1 MSWIRRINLGI
12 ASLLGEQLDLL
23 VLWAALV
30 VAQPLVPVTSP
41 LGRADLLPWMA
52 VALCLVTVL
61 RGRNHGAGAHPML
74 TPRRSTLSWW
84 VRRVAQV
91 ITPAAMVVLYD
102 GLLTG
107 QLLWVLGG
115 VAGGFLIM
123 ALVAWS
129 GDHGET
135 AWNPPGTPDWLWWGF
150 GLVLNGGAV
159 FGLAALSERGPLE
172 KVIGESMLIGLAF
185 LAVGLIDGQPRNLR
199 QRYAAGR
206 RDGTAYRLD
215 LFPFG
220 LALLGPGLGLIAVK
234 IIFQSL
240 GGVDFT
246 QAYIGALYIVA
257 WGAILWPRPEPIAR
271 ACLLHE
277 VLPTGGSD
285 PNVKGAAQ
293 GFDQPPEGSLRFN
306 PLRTRRNRVVHPWLV
321 PVRASRIAE
330 LDDPVR
336 PLWSRGVPPLPF
348 HLLGEAAFEPDPVSR
363 STQSEVI
370 TVRLQGSGEVAEQED
385 ASDSAQVKRL
395 VVLRAFP
402 APGTS
407 RKVRPATYRWEEPV
421 PEQTVQVIDET
432 TDRVSLRDGDVI
444 VISAEGVARAYEVEI
459 GSALYTAFDALM
471 FRPPQLED
479 YSKGA

>member
-1 MSWIRRINLGI
+1 MNPLRRINLGI
-12 ASLLGEQLDLL
+12 ASLMSQQLDLIL
-23 VLWAALV
+23 LWAALV
-30 VAQPLVPVTSP
+30 VAQPLVPITSP
-41 LGRADLLPWMA
+41 LGRTDLLPWMVLTLCA
-52 VALCLVTVL
+52 VTLL
-61 RGRNHGAGAHPML
+61 RGRVHGAGSHPML
-74 TPRRSTLSWW
+74 TPRRSALSWW

-91 ITPAAMVVLYD
+91 ITPAAMFALYD
-102 GLLTG
+102 GLLQG
-107 QLLWVLGG
+107 ALLWILGG
-115 VAGGFLIM
+115 VAGGLLVM
-123 ALVAWS
+123 ALVGWS
-129 GDHGET
+129 SDHGET

-159 FGLAALSERGPLE
+159 FGLAALSELGELE
-172 KVIGESMLIGLAF
+172 EYVGESMLIGLGF
-185 LAVGLIDGQPRNLR
+185 LTVGLIDGQPRNLR
-199 QRYAAGR
+199 QRYAAGQ
-206 RDGTAYRLD
+206 RDGSRYRLD
-215 LFPFG
+215 LFPFA
-220 LALLGPGLGLIAVK
+220 LALLGPGLGLLAAAVVFK
-234 IIFQSL
+234 SL

-246 QAYIGALYIVA
+246 QAYIGSLYIVA
-257 WGAILWPRPEPIAR
+257 WGAVLWPKPDPIAR

-336 PLWSRGVPPLPF
+336 PLWTRGVPPLPF
-348 HLLGEAAFEPDPVSR
+348 HLLGEASFEPDPDTR
-363 STQSEVI
+363 NTQSEVI
-370 TVRLQGSGEVAEQED
+370 TVRLQGSGDVQEVEGGG
-385 ASDSAQVKRL
+385 DSAQQKRL

-421 PEQTVQVIDET
+421 PEQTVQIIDDT
-432 TDRVSLRDGDVI
+432 TDRVFLRDGDII

-459 GSALYTAFDALM
+459 GSALFNAFDAQM